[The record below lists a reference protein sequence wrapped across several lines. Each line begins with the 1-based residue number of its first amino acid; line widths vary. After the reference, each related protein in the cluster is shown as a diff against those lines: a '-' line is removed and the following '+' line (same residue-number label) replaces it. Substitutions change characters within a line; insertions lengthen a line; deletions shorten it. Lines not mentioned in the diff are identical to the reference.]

1 MKKIYY
7 NFSKLENSVSNFII
21 LRDKNSLEKLR
32 RELNSFFKDSFCKD
46 ILYTNNTDK
55 LFFGM
60 CVTTIFDDNTAV
72 FNILS
77 DTDINPNTQYILEV
91 DSKLLDLGLSTKEFV
106 AILLHEIGHVVNNTQ
121 GLDAVKNYL
130 NIYLAKNRES
140 IDVQKVAKCLPI
152 FKYAISNSITKL
164 TSLFYKDYEEV
175 IADEFVIACGY
186 GQYLESGMKIIISS
200 IGTLNK
206 TANVNKLIALQWALR
221 IYKDF
226 SIRRV
231 NVLQTLR
238 NIEPS
243 LATQTDKKHV
253 KSIINTVS
261 NPIHE
266 SFDTRNFFKERERK
280 HIRKSIKNFE
290 NDYYDILLR
299 AKNTQDYNESLT
311 LLRKVNSTI
320 SLIEDFISSD
330 KIDNKDKWFDIIDKF
345 KELREL
351 LSNKEVYKDKYYGL
365 FVQTPVIKSR
375 YEI

>member
-121 GLDAVKNYL
+121 GVDAVKNYL

-140 IDVQKVAKCLPI
+140 IDVQKVARCLPI

-351 LSNKEVYKDKYYGL
+351 LSNKEVYNDKYYGL

>member
-60 CVTTIFDDNTAV
+60 CVTTIFDDNTV

-77 DTDINPNTQYILEV
+77 DTDNNSNTQYILEV

-121 GLDAVKNYL
+121 GVDTVKNYL

-140 IDVQKVAKCLPI
+140 IDTKKVAKCLPI

-200 IGTLNK
+200 IGSLNK
-206 TANVNKLIALQWALR
+206 TASVNKLIALQWALR

-266 SFDTRNFFKERERK
+266 SFDTREFFKERERK

-311 LLRKVNSTI
+311 LLRKVNSMI
-320 SLIEDFISSD
+320 SLLEDFISSD

>member
-121 GLDAVKNYL
+121 GVDAVKNYL

-140 IDVQKVAKCLPI
+140 IDVQKVARCLPI

-290 NDYYDILLR
+290 NDYYYILLR

>member
-60 CVTTIFDDNTAV
+60 CVTTIFDDNTV

-77 DTDINPNTQYILEV
+77 DTDNNSNTQYILEV

-121 GLDAVKNYL
+121 GVDAVKNYL

-140 IDVQKVAKCLPI
+140 IDVKKVAKCLPI

-200 IGTLNK
+200 IGSLNK

-266 SFDTRNFFKERERK
+266 SFDTRDFFKERERK
-280 HIRKSIKNFE
+280 QIRKSIKNFE

-311 LLRKVNSTI
+311 LLRKVNSMI
-320 SLIEDFISSD
+320 SLLEDFISSD

>member
-60 CVTTIFDDNTAV
+60 CVTTIFDDNTV

-77 DTDINPNTQYILEV
+77 DTDNNSNTQYILEV

-121 GLDAVKNYL
+121 GVDAVKNYL

-140 IDVQKVAKCLPI
+140 IDAKKVAKCLPI

-200 IGTLNK
+200 IGSLNK
-206 TANVNKLIALQWALR
+206 TASVNKLIALQWALR

-266 SFDTRNFFKERERK
+266 SFDTREFFKERERK

-311 LLRKVNSTI
+311 LLRKVNSMI
-320 SLIEDFISSD
+320 SLLEDFISSE

>member
-121 GLDAVKNYL
+121 GVDAVKNYL

-140 IDVQKVAKCLPI
+140 IDVQKVARCLPI

>member
-121 GLDAVKNYL
+121 GVDAVKNYL

>member
-60 CVTTIFDDNTAV
+60 CVTTIFDDNTV

-77 DTDINPNTQYILEV
+77 DTDNNSNTQYILEV

-121 GLDAVKNYL
+121 GVDAVKNYL

-140 IDVQKVAKCLPI
+140 IDAKKVAKCLPI

-200 IGTLNK
+200 IGSLNK

-266 SFDTRNFFKERERK
+266 SFDTREFFKERERK

-311 LLRKVNSTI
+311 LLRKVNSMI
-320 SLIEDFISSD
+320 SLLEDFISSE

>member
-77 DTDINPNTQYILEV
+77 DKDINPNTQYILEV

-121 GLDAVKNYL
+121 GVDAVKNYL

-280 HIRKSIKNFE
+280 HLRKSIKNFE

-311 LLRKVNSTI
+311 LLRKVNGII

-330 KIDNKDKWFDIIDKF
+330 KIDNKDKWFDIMDKF
-345 KELREL
+345 KELREI

>member
-266 SFDTRNFFKERERK
+266 SFDTREFFKERERK
-280 HIRKSIKNFE
+280 HLRKNIKNFE

-345 KELREL
+345 KELREI

>member
-121 GLDAVKNYL
+121 GVDAVKNYL

-280 HIRKSIKNFE
+280 HLRKSIKNFE

-311 LLRKVNSTI
+311 LLRKVNGII

-330 KIDNKDKWFDIIDKF
+330 KIDNKDKWFDIMDKF
-345 KELREL
+345 KELREI

>member
-121 GLDAVKNYL
+121 GVDAVKNYL

-266 SFDTRNFFKERERK
+266 SFDNRNFFKERERK
-280 HIRKSIKNFE
+280 HLRKSIKNFE

>member
-121 GLDAVKNYL
+121 GVDAVKNYL

-140 IDVQKVAKCLPI
+140 IDVQKVARCLPI

-266 SFDTRNFFKERERK
+266 SFDTREFFKERERK
-280 HIRKSIKNFE
+280 HLRKNIKNFE

-345 KELREL
+345 KELREI

>member
-77 DTDINPNTQYILEV
+77 DKDINPNTQYILEV

-121 GLDAVKNYL
+121 GVDAVKNYL

-311 LLRKVNSTI
+311 LLRKVNGII

-330 KIDNKDKWFDIIDKF
+330 KIDNKDKWFDIMDKF
-345 KELREL
+345 KELREI